1 MITKAGLVW
10 TDPDPKKNP
19 EKVATLIG
27 ILSWLGACGY
37 AKYPDV
43 FGRVTH
49 VLDWIESKTGEY
61 RKFCTQPKLEKKYLE
76 ILKVFSEKAN

>member
-61 RKFCTQPKLEKKYLE
+61 RKFCTTQIGEKKIRNIE
-76 ILKVFSEKAN
+76 GF